1 MKTKII
7 LFLLLVLTIIVL
19 IIVATRINYSALEI
33 NTDHAAVV
41 KEMRE
46 LNRLETATFTIE
58 KIIDG
63 GTKGNRLQNFLFG
76 DKILLI
82 AHGTIIA
89 GFDFSTL
96 SDNDIVINEK
106 EVKIKLPPAQILVA
120 TLDNSQTRVYDRQ
133 RGILAL
139 PEKDLESEAR
149 AAAEK
154 SVKEAACTAGILKQ
168 ATENG
173 KRQLTVFLGALG
185 FSQITLETTEG
196 SCS

>member
-19 IIVATRINYSALEI
+19 IIVATRIDYSSLEI
-33 NTDHAAVV
+33 HTDRAAVV

-76 DKILLI
+76 DRILLI
-82 AHGTIIA
+82 AHGTVIA
-89 GFDFSTL
+89 GFDFANL
-96 SDNDIVINEK
+96 SEQDITVNEK

-139 PEKDLESEAR
+139 GEKDLESEAR

-154 SVKEAACTAGILKQ
+154 SIREAACTAGILKQ
-168 ATENG
+168 ATDNG
-173 KRQLTVFLGALG
+173 KKQLSIFLGALG
-185 FSQITLETTEG
+185 FSQITLVTTDG
-196 SCS
+196 SC